1 MVHRL
6 SAGALDRVRGL
17 CLALPESTEK
27 RAWGEPTFRVRNKL
41 FAMYADSSNHHGA
54 GRDCLWL
61 KAPAGAQSA
70 LVEAAPERFFVP
82 PYVGKDGWI
91 GLYLDSVDDFELE
104 VHIGQAYLAAAPAR
118 VRREGSDSEL

>member
-1 MVHRL
+1 
-6 SAGALDRVRGL
+6 VRGL

-27 RAWGEPTFRVRNKL
+27 LAWGEPTFRVRDKL

-61 KAPAGAQSA
+61 KAPEGVQPA
-70 LVEAAPERFFVP
+70 LVEAAPDRFFVP

-91 GLYLDSVDDFELE
+91 GVYLDSVDDFELE
-104 VHIGQAYLAAAPAR
+104 VHVRQAFLCAAPAR
-118 VRREGSDSEL
+118 LRREGSDSEH